1 MSERVAEAAK
11 ASQNHPA
18 TPSLERWGFEARSLP
33 QTTSYPAQ
41 HHTMSTTTVT
51 LGDRTFEID
60 EAKAQEA
67 YAAKKVINGRD
78 TMFFNI
84 LPLKYQWAYELYK
97 EMKNNHW
104 EPEDVALRA
113 DADLWDALPE
123 EAQQVLQM
131 LMGYQASSGEITG
144 AEEIYA
150 IRDIVTAPELK
161 LVFGRYV
168 HEQNTQ
174 QDVLVHIFS
183 SLGLNPSQCTQGFAE
198 VAAKL
203 SAFTAEHL
211 VELDRHLDM
220 TDLANKRAFAKNT
233 FFFSQCMEG
242 LQLYSLYAQLIGL
255 GHRGLLT
262 GVSEIFTK
270 LLRDAGFRCELF
282 RKLFIELCQENPDIR
297 DAAFDAELEALMQ
310 SAVAVEQEFIAN
322 ALPELEQSGY
332 TAESLTTY
340 IDHVAAKRL
349 ASCGLG
355 PEPAGSSLPQLDEVF
370 FPSEVHAMHASATTS
385 SSISDFDDDD
395 L

>member
-1 MSERVAEAAK
+1 
-11 ASQNHPA
+11 
-18 TPSLERWGFEARSLP
+18 
-33 QTTSYPAQ
+33 
-41 HHTMSTTTVT
+41 MSTTTVT

-84 LPLKYQWAYELYK
+84 LPLKYQWAYELYR

-104 EPEDVALRA
+104 EPEDVALRG
-113 DADLWDALPE
+113 DAAQWGALSEDL
-123 EAQQVLQM
+123 QQAVEL
-131 LMGYQASSGEITG
+131 LMGYQATSGEITG

-183 SLGLNPSQCTQGFAE
+183 SLGLDPAACANKFADVASQMKALTD
-198 VAAKL
+198 K
-203 SAFTAEHL
+203 HL
-211 VELDRHLDM
+211 VALDRSVDM
-220 TDLANKRAFAKNT
+220 TALENKRAFAKNT

-242 LQLYSLYAQLIGL
+242 LQLYSLYSVVLEMG
-255 GHRGLLT
+255 RT
-262 GVSEIFTK
+262 GKLVGVAEILTK

-282 RKLFIELCQENPDIR
+282 RKLFAELCQENPDIR
-297 DAAFDAELEALMQ
+297 TPEFDAELVAVMDE
-310 SAVAVEQEFIAN
+310 AVALEKSFIA
-322 ALPELEQSGY
+322 ALPGAASVGLDADTLSN
-332 TAESLTTY
+332 Y
-340 IDHVAAKRL
+340 IDHVAAHRL
-349 ASCGLG
+349 AACGLG
-355 PEPAGSSLPQLDEVF
+355 AASAGSPMPWLDEIF
-370 FPSEVHAMHASATTS
+370 FPSEVHAVHASATTQS
-385 SSISDFDDDD
+385 TSDFDDDE

>member
-1 MSERVAEAAK
+1 
-11 ASQNHPA
+11 
-18 TPSLERWGFEARSLP
+18 
-33 QTTSYPAQ
+33 
-41 HHTMSTTTVT
+41 MSTTKVT

-104 EPEDVALRA
+104 EPEDIALRA
-113 DADLWDALPE
+113 DAAQWTSLSDE
-123 EAQQVLQM
+123 SQQVIEL

-183 SLGLNPSQCTQGFAE
+183 SLGLNPSQCTLGFTDI
-198 VAAKL
+198 AAKL

-211 VELDRHLDM
+211 VELDRHVDM

-242 LQLYSLYAQLIGL
+242 LQLYSLYASLIGIGQL
-255 GHRGLLT
+255 GQLT
-262 GVSEIFTK
+262 GVTEVFSK

-282 RKLFIELCQENPDIR
+282 RKLFAELCQENPDIR
-297 DAAFDAELEALMQ
+297 DAAFDAELVAVMQ
-310 SAVAVEQEFIAN
+310 SAVALEKEFIAQT
-322 ALPELEQSGY
+322 LPQSGAPGADPE
-332 TAESLTTY
+332 TLSEY
-340 IDHVAAKRL
+340 IDYVASKRL
-349 ASCGLG
+349 AACGLG
-355 PEPAGSSLPQLDEVF
+355 PAPAGSPSPQLDEVF
-370 FPSEVHAMHASATTS
+370 FPSEVDNVHATATTAS
-385 SSISDFDDDD
+385 NISDFEDDD

>member
-1 MSERVAEAAK
+1 MHIRQRVCNAQRGAHDGCDTTF
-11 ASQNHPA
+11 SLFNIHLFPA
-18 TPSLERWGFEARSLP
+18 HYS
-33 QTTSYPAQ
+33 
-41 HHTMSTTTVT
+41 MSTTTVT

-84 LPLKYQWAYELYK
+84 LPLKYQWAYELYR

-104 EPEDVALRA
+104 EPEDVALRG
-113 DADLWDALPE
+113 DAAQWASLSEDL
-123 EAQQVLQM
+123 QQAVEM
-131 LMGYQASSGEITG
+131 LMGYQATSGEITG
-144 AEEIYA
+144 AEEIYT

-183 SLGLNPSQCTQGFAE
+183 SLGLNPITCTNKFTE
-198 VAAKL
+198 VAAHMQELTDK
-203 SAFTAEHL
+203 HL
-211 VELDRHLDM
+211 VELDRSVDM
-220 TDLANKRAFAKNT
+220 TQLENKQAFAKNT

-242 LQLYSLYAQLIGL
+242 LQLYSLYSVVLEMG
-255 GHRGLLT
+255 RT
-262 GVSEIFTK
+262 GKLVGVAEIFRK

-282 RKLFIELCQENPDIR
+282 RKLFAELCQENPDIR
-297 DAAFDAELEALMQ
+297 TAEFDDELVSVMAE
-310 SAVAVEQEFIAN
+310 AVAFEKEFIAK
-322 ALPELEQSGY
+322 LPGASSVGLDTDTLS
-332 TAESLTTY
+332 SY
-340 IDHVAAKRL
+340 IDHVAAHRL

-355 PEPAGSSLPQLDEVF
+355 PASAGSPMPWLDEIF
-370 FPSEVHAMHASATTS
+370 FPSEAHNIHSAATNQTTS
-385 SSISDFDDDD
+385 DFEDDD

>member
-1 MSERVAEAAK
+1 MS
-11 ASQNHPA
+11 
-18 TPSLERWGFEARSLP
+18 T
-33 QTTSYPAQ
+33 
-41 HHTMSTTTVT
+41 TTTVT

-104 EPEDVALRA
+104 EPEDIALRG
-113 DADLWDALPE
+113 DA
-123 EAQQVLQM
+123 AQWASISKDQQQAVQM
-131 LMGYQASSGEITG
+131 LLGYQTTSGEITG

-174 QDVLVHIFS
+174 QDVIVHIFS
-183 SLGLNPSQCTQGFAE
+183 SLSLDPVACTNAFAE
-198 VAAKL
+198 AAGKVKEL
-203 SAFTAEHL
+203 TDKHL
-211 VELDRHLDM
+211 VELDRDVDM
-220 TDLANKRAFAKNT
+220 TQLANKQAFAKNT
-233 FFFSQCMEG
+233 FLFSQCMEG
-242 LQLYSLYAQLIGL
+242 LQFYSLYAVVLEMGRT
-255 GHRGLLT
+255 GKLT
-262 GVSEIFTK
+262 GTAEILSS

-282 RKLFIELCQENPDIR
+282 RKLFSELNRENNDIR
-297 DAAFDAELEALMQ
+297 TDAFDAELVALMDE
-310 SAVAVEQEFIAN
+310 AVALEKAFISDY
-322 ALPELEQSGY
+322 LPGAASVGLDNDTLNS
-332 TAESLTTY
+332 Y

-349 ASCGLG
+349 AGCGLG
-355 PEPAGSSLPQLDEVF
+355 PAADASPLPWLDEVF
-370 FPSEVHAMHASATTS
+370 FPSAANQANAAATQSQTE
-385 SSISDFDDDD
+385 FEDDD